1 MANSVNITG
10 SDFSQLNNALDQV
23 AKRSAQSVRFMSRM
37 FNTDYS
43 SGKTFTGLDRLC
55 TKIKEVNLEAIALN
69 NTLRSVGSVGIRP
82 PSAASARAYISGG
95 AGGGGGGKKTGGDA
109 GGDEDFELKAMAKY
123 RRSFIKFEKREAD
136 FLAKQRENSANET
149 YKRIVAKSKEEAK
162 LKEKLAADAKKKE
175 DLELR
180 LQKKSANKIDV
191 PELGLYKKAGS
202 FADKISKTTAKK
214 AAADAKIANKI
225 DVPELSLS
233 SKLQSYVDKIAKST
247 AKSDSSAAKI
257 IAADER
263 ARIAEM
269 LKLER
274 EIKQLEKQT
283 AKENAQEAK
292 KAQVQAA
299 MMRANQAQGMAF
311 DKKMRALQAGE
322 MGGMSATRNAIRRAE
337 AQAAYTKSRL
347 GLSGMGPLGPM
358 IKGQMFNF
366 MNERALERAFGFKS
380 RVAAFGSNAGSMVSK
395 FGNPGQMPLFSRFRV
410 FQRPFPGSERNPF
423 SLGDTGN
430 IANNAIFGI
439 SSGVKKAFETI
450 TTAGTD
456 VVRAFSG
463 VAQAGFSAAAY
474 VLTSFSS
481 MFGKILHPAAQM
493 FAVILGSVGVVVA
506 GLGQIVGVVTNAFTA
521 LLDGMSKV
529 IGETITALGTVALG
543 LAGFAHRAVVA
554 ASTLTE
560 LKNAAAI
567 YVGASGAKSMTATA
581 VEYQQNY
588 GLSASDSLK
597 LMTRFAGQIRQTT
610 GVGSD
615 QAAKEAQAIF
625 KAAADAGSVL
635 NMDLADIGNIAQSA
649 MAGRYT
655 PLRRMGVTV
664 SADYLD
670 TVAKQQGFDKDAK
683 TPFAAR
689 TKALEYEILRQT
701 KGFTGDLEATQY
713 EFANQQRKLLGI
725 FEAAFVHVGR
735 ALEPFARVI
744 MIAST
749 TVGSIFVKQLEAFGD
764 WIQNS
769 FQDMV
774 DFKDGGK
781 LQIYLAAVTKAAA
794 RAADYL
800 LYFADKLYENKDV
813 IYEFIKKV
821 GETLYS
827 LALDLLRFSLTMIAM
842 MANFLKMLPNL
853 FDALKTFGNV
863 LEELAK
869 RLDKAFNLGI
879 NDDAE
884 MKAIK
889 EEEQIDKGKKLNERD
904 EEAIKRGKFPGIMGN
919 KLTKWDVADL
929 QNDIAKRNKKIKEM
943 EDRKAEVNAL
953 VAGGMNRKDA
963 QEKVFGN
970 DGKLPW
976 ADNMAAGLENMAIR
990 GKKALDDLEK
1000 NGLDGI
1006 LPNVPRRID
1015 PEDLWGNVLQQMGN
1029 RPDFGD
1035 PEPFKG
1041 KGGRLSQ
1048 YFDPAAYRDE
1058 VQTREMT
1065 AVEQTAV
1072 NTGII
1077 ADEMKGFGDVA
1088 RMMARPGIGMAAVT
1102 VA

>member
-69 NTLRSVGSVGIRP
+69 NTLRSVGSVGVRS
-82 PSAASARAYISGG
+82 PSATKAATKARKIVDTDSVSSSLNTKDNLLASVL
-95 AGGGGGGKKTGGDA
+95 KT
-109 GGDEDFELKAMAKY
+109 AK
-123 RRSFIKFEKREAD
+123 
-136 FLAKQRENSANET
+136 
-149 YKRIVAKSKEEAK
+149 KSKGIVNK
-162 LKEKLAADAKKKE
+162 VVQDQLASQRNIDVPELSLYSKAGEYAGKISKKAEADAKRSKKLKDQAKE
-175 DLELR
+175 KAEKEELS
-180 LQKKSANKIDV
+180 LANKIDV

-299 MMRANQAQGMAF
+299 MMRANQAQSIAF
-311 DKKMRALQAGE
+311 DKKMRALQSGE
-322 MGGMSATRNAIRRAE
+322 ISGMSATRNAIRRAE
-337 AQAAYTKSRL
+337 ANAAATKSRL

-358 IKGQMFNF
+358 MKGQMFNF

-463 VAQAGFSAAAY
+463 VAQAGLSIGAS
-474 VLTSFSS
+474 LLSS
-481 MFGKILHPAAQM
+481 LSGIPLVGFIFGAFGTVMAT
-493 FAVILGSVGVVVA
+493 LGN
-506 GLGQIVGVVTNAFTA
+506 IVGLVTDAFTG

-567 YVGASGAKSMTATA
+567 YVGASGAKAMTATA

-701 KGFTGDLEATQY
+701 KGFTGDLAATQY

-800 LYFADKLYENKDV
+800 LYFADRLYENKDA
-813 IYEFIKKV
+813 IYDFVKQI
-821 GETLYS
+821 GEVLYS
-827 LALDLLRFSLTMIAM
+827 VALDLMRFSLTMISAL
-842 MANFLKMLPNL
+842 ANALKMLPNL
-853 FDALKTFGNV
+853 FNALKAFGEM
-863 LEELAK
+863 LDLFARMMDAK
-869 RLDKAFNLGI
+869 LGLGM
-879 NDDAE
+879 NDDAHIKALKNEGNIEDDEARNLRDRQALKNGKREGWWQPNLNPLGRE
-884 MKAIK
+884 MM
-889 EEEQIDKGKKLNERD
+889 ERD
-904 EEAIKRGKFPGIMGN
+904 
-919 KLTKWDVADL
+919 
-929 QNDIAKRNKKIKEM
+929 IAAREKKIAAAKA
-943 EDRKAEVNAL
+943 RKDKVDAL
-953 VAGGMNRKDA
+953 MAGGMNQKDA
-963 QEKVFGN
+963 EEKVFGN
-970 DGKLPW
+970 EPMPW
-976 ADNMAAGLENMAIR
+976 ADNMAAGLDRMAQK
-990 GKKALDDLEK
+990 GKEALDALEQQ
-1000 NGLDGI
+1000 GLGGV
-1006 LPNVPRRID
+1006 LPNVPGRVN
-1015 PEDLWGNVLQQMGN
+1015 PEDIIDWMLMAPGA

-1058 VQTREMT
+1058 VQSREMT
-1065 AVEQTAV
+1065 AAQQTAE
-1072 NTGII
+1072 NTG
-1077 ADEMKGFGDVA
+1077 EMLQELKVMNA
-1088 RMMARPGIGMAAVT
+1088 ANNAARPALGVVAVT
-1102 VA
+1102 TV

>member
-1 MANSVNITG
+1 
-10 SDFSQLNNALDQV
+10 
-23 AKRSAQSVRFMSRM
+23 MSRL

-43 SGKTFTGLDRLC
+43 NGKTLSSLDKLC
-55 TKIKEVNLEAIALN
+55 NKLKETNLEAVALN
-69 NTLRSVGSVGIRP
+69 NTLRSVGSVVIRT
-82 PSAASARAYISGG
+82 PSAASARANVSGGSGG
-95 AGGGGGGKKTGGDA
+95 AGSGGGKKAGGDA
-109 GGDEDFELKAMAKY
+109 GGDEDFELKAMTKY

-149 YKRIVAKSKEEAK
+149 YKRIVAKSKEEEK
-162 LKEKLAADAKKKE
+162 LKQKLAADAKKKE

-180 LQKKSANKIDV
+180 LQKKSASKIDV

-202 FADKISKTTAKK
+202 FSDKIAKTTAKT
-214 AAADAKIANKI
+214 AASDAKRIEKLKGQEGS
-225 DVPELSLS
+225 DLFVGPLSP
-233 SKLQSYVDKIAKST
+233 
-247 AKSDSSAAKI
+247 SSAQKRDIKNAEKALI
-257 IAADER
+257 ADER
-263 ARIAEM
+263 ARIAEK

-274 EIKQLEKQT
+274 EIRQLDRQT

-292 KAQVQAA
+292 KAKAQAA
-299 MMRANQAQGMAF
+299 IIRANQAQSIAF
-311 DKKMRALQAGE
+311 DRKMQALQSGE
-322 MGGMSATRNAIRRAE
+322 MAGLSATRNAIRRAE
-337 AQAAYTKSRL
+337 ANAAATKSRL
-347 GLSGMGPLGPM
+347 GLSGMGLLGPM
-358 IKGQMFNF
+358 AKGQMFNF
-366 MNERALERAFGFKS
+366 MNERALERAFNFKS
-380 RVAAFGSNAGSMVSK
+380 RIASYGSNAGSMVSK

-439 SSGVKKAFETI
+439 SSGVRKAFETI

-463 VAQAGFSAAAY
+463 VAQAGISIGAKL
-474 VLTSFSS
+474 LTSVGS
-481 MFGKILHPAAQM
+481 MLGNIPTIPGQIASAIFGAFGTVL
-493 FAVILGSVGVVVA
+493 A
-506 GLGQIVGVVTNAFTA
+506 GLGSIVGAVTDAFTG
-521 LLDGMSKV
+521 LLDALSKV

-567 YVGASGAKSMTATA
+567 YVGPSGAKAMTATA

-597 LMTRFAGQIRQTT
+597 LMMRFAGQIRQTT

-701 KGFTGDLEATQY
+701 KGFMGDLAATQY

-764 WIQNS
+764 WVQSS

-781 LQIYLAAVTKAAA
+781 LQVYLAAVTKAAA

-800 LYFADKLYENKDV
+800 LFFADKIYENKDV
-813 IYEFIKKV
+813 IYEFVKKV

-827 LALDLLRFSLTMIAM
+827 LALDLMRFSLTMIAM
-842 MANFLKMLPNL
+842 MASFFKMLPSVFN
-853 FDALKTFGNV
+853 ALKTFGEV

-889 EEEQIDKGKKLNERD
+889 EEEQIEKGKKRNQED

-943 EDRKAEVNAL
+943 EDRKAQVNAL

-1006 LPNVPRRID
+1006 IPNVPRRVD
-1015 PEDLWGNVLQQMGN
+1015 PEDLWGNVLMQMGN
-1029 RPDFGD
+1029 RPDFAD

-1058 VQTREMT
+1058 IQTREMT

-1102 VA
+1102 VV

>member
-23 AKRSAQSVRFMSRM
+23 AKRSAQSVRFMSRL

-43 SGKTFTGLDRLC
+43 NGKTLSGLDKLC
-55 TKIKEVNLEAIALN
+55 NKLKETNLEALALN
-69 NTLRSVGSVGIRP
+69 NTLRSVGSVVIRT
-82 PSAASARAYISGG
+82 PSAASARANVSGGSGG
-95 AGGGGGGKKTGGDA
+95 AGSGGGKKAGGDA
-109 GGDEDFELKAMAKY
+109 GGDEDFELKAMTKY

-149 YKRIVAKSKEEAK
+149 YKRIVAKSKEEEK
-162 LKEKLAADAKKKE
+162 LKQKLAADAKKKE

-180 LQKKSANKIDV
+180 LQKKSASKIDV

-202 FADKISKTTAKK
+202 FSDKIAKTTAKT
-214 AAADAKIANKI
+214 AASDAKRIEKLKGQEGS
-225 DVPELSLS
+225 DLFVGPLSP
-233 SKLQSYVDKIAKST
+233 
-247 AKSDSSAAKI
+247 SSAQKRDIKNAEKALI
-257 IAADER
+257 ADER
-263 ARIAEM
+263 ARIAEK

-274 EIKQLEKQT
+274 EIRQLDKQT

-292 KAQVQAA
+292 KAKAQAA
-299 MMRANQAQGMAF
+299 IIRANQAQSIAF
-311 DKKMRALQAGE
+311 DRKMQALQSGE
-322 MGGMSATRNAIRRAE
+322 MAGTSATRNAIRRAE
-337 AQAAYTKSRL
+337 ANAAATKSRL
-347 GLSGMGPLGPM
+347 GLTGMGLLGPM
-358 IKGQMFNF
+358 AKGQMFNF
-366 MNERALERAFGFKS
+366 MNERALERAFNFKS
-380 RVAAFGSNAGSMVSK
+380 RIASYGSNAGSMVSK

-439 SSGVKKAFETI
+439 SSGVRKAFETI

-463 VAQAGFSAAAY
+463 VAQAGISIGAKFLSSLSGIPIAGAIFGAFGA
-474 VLTSFSS
+474 VL
-481 MFGKILHPAAQM
+481 
-493 FAVILGSVGVVVA
+493 A
-506 GLGQIVGVVTNAFTA
+506 GLGSIVGAVTDAFTG

-567 YVGASGAKSMTATA
+567 YVGPSGAKAMTATA

-701 KGFTGDLEATQY
+701 KGFTGDLAATQY

-764 WIQNS
+764 FVQNS

-781 LQIYLAAVTKAAA
+781 LQVYLAAVTKAAA

-800 LYFADKLYENKDV
+800 LFFADKLYENKDA
-813 IYEFIKKV
+813 IYDFVKQV

-827 LALDLLRFSLTMIAM
+827 LALDLMRFSLTMISAL
-842 MANFLKMLPNL
+842 ASFFKMLPEL
-853 FDALKTFGNV
+853 FNSIKTFGNV
-863 LEELAK
+863 LEELAR
-869 RLDKAFNLGI
+869 RLDKLFNLGM

-884 MKAIK
+884 MKKLKNDAQI
-889 EEEQIDKGKKLNERD
+889 EEGKKENMRIKAAL
-904 EEAIKRGKFPGIMGN
+904 KRGKFEEWGAVELSPIQ
-919 KLTKWDVADL
+919 KKVLQQDVL
-929 QNDIAKRNKKIKEM
+929 LREKRIAEAEAKKAK
-943 EDRKAEVNAL
+943 VNAL
-953 VAGGMNRKDA
+953 VAGGMRQKDA
-963 QEKVFGN
+963 EEKVFGN
-970 DGKLPW
+970 DGKLPF
-976 ADNMAAGLENMAIR
+976 ADNMAAGLENMAQK

-1000 NGLDGI
+1000 QGLGGV
-1006 LPNVPRRID
+1006 LPNVPGRVN
-1015 PEDLWGNVLQQMGN
+1015 PEDIIDWMLMAPGA

-1058 VQTREMT
+1058 VQSREMT
-1065 AVEQTAV
+1065 AAQQTAE
-1072 NTGII
+1072 NT
-1077 ADEMKGFGDVA
+1077 DETVVELKKLNA
-1088 RMMARPGIGMAAVT
+1088 TMMARPGIGMAAVT
-1102 VA
+1102 VV

>member
-82 PSAASARAYISGG
+82 PSAGRATSNARKVTDTDSVSSSLNTKDNLLASVL
-95 AGGGGGGKKTGGDA
+95 KT
-109 GGDEDFELKAMAKY
+109 AK
-123 RRSFIKFEKREAD
+123 
-136 FLAKQRENSANET
+136 
-149 YKRIVAKSKEEAK
+149 KSKGIVNK
-162 LKEKLAADAKKKE
+162 VVQDQLASQRNIDVPELSLYSKAGEYAGKISKKAEADAKRSKKLKDQAKKKAE
-175 DLELR
+175 KEELS
-180 LQKKSANKIDV
+180 LANKIDV
-191 PELGLYKKAGS
+191 PELTLYKKAGS
-202 FADKISKTTAKK
+202 YAG
-214 AAADAKIANKI
+214 
-225 DVPELSLS
+225 
-233 SKLQSYVDKIAKST
+233 KIAKST
-247 AKSDSSAAKI
+247 AKNQRNIEKLKGQEGSDLFVGPLSPSSAQKRDIQNAEKALIADQRAKV
-257 IAADER
+257 
-263 ARIAEM
+263 AEAK
-269 LKLER
+269 KLER
-274 EIKQLEKQT
+274 ELKQQERQT

-322 MGGMSATRNAIRRAE
+322 MGGISATRNAIRRAE
-337 AQAAYTKSRL
+337 ANAAATKSRL

-358 IKGQMFNF
+358 MKGQMFNF

-463 VAQAGFSAAAY
+463 VAQAGISIGAKFLS
-474 VLTSFSS
+474 SFSS
-481 MFGKILHPAAQM
+481 IPFIGAIFGAFGTVL
-493 FAVILGSVGVVVA
+493 A
-506 GLGQIVGVVTNAFTA
+506 GLGQIVGIVTDAFTG

-567 YVGASGAKSMTATA
+567 YVGASGAKAMTATA

-615 QAAKEAQAIF
+615 QAAKSAQAIF

-749 TVGSIFVKQLEAFGD
+749 TVGTIFVKQLEAFGD

-904 EEAIKRGKFPGIMGN
+904 EEAIKRGKFPGIMGS

-929 QNDIAKRNKKIKEM
+929 KNDIAGRNKKIKEM
-943 EDRKAEVNAL
+943 EDRKAQVNAL

-963 QEKVFGN
+963 QKKVFGN

-976 ADNMAAGLENMAIR
+976 ADNMAAGLENMAIE
-990 GKKALDDLEK
+990 GKKALDALEQQ
-1000 NGLDGI
+1000 GLGGV
-1006 LPNVPRRID
+1006 LPNVPGRVN
-1015 PEDLWGNVLQQMGN
+1015 PEDIIDWMLMAPGA

-1058 VQTREMT
+1058 VQSREMT
-1065 AVEQTAV
+1065 AAQQTAE
-1072 NTGII
+1072 NTG
-1077 ADEMKGFGDVA
+1077 EMLQELKIMNAANGA
-1088 RMMARPGIGMAAVT
+1088 ARPALGVVAVT
-1102 VA
+1102 TV

>member
-23 AKRSAQSVRFMSRM
+23 AKRSAQSVRFMSRL

-43 SGKTFTGLDRLC
+43 NGKTLSGLDKLC

-69 NTLRSVGSVGIRP
+69 NTLRSVGSVGVRS
-82 PSAASARAYISGG
+82 PSATKAATKARKIVDTDSVSSSLSPKDTLLASVL
-95 AGGGGGGKKTGGDA
+95 KT
-109 GGDEDFELKAMAKY
+109 AK
-123 RRSFIKFEKREAD
+123 
-136 FLAKQRENSANET
+136 
-149 YKRIVAKSKEEAK
+149 KSKGIVNK
-162 LKEKLAADAKKKE
+162 VVQDQLASQRNIDVPELSLYSKAGEYAGKISKKAEADAKRSKKLKDQAKKKAE
-175 DLELR
+175 KEELS
-180 LQKKSANKIDV
+180 LANKIDV
-191 PELGLYKKAGS
+191 PELTLYKKAGS
-202 FADKISKTTAKK
+202 YAG
-214 AAADAKIANKI
+214 
-225 DVPELSLS
+225 
-233 SKLQSYVDKIAKST
+233 KIAKST
-247 AKSDSSAAKI
+247 ANNQRNIEKLKGQEGSDLFVGPLSPSSSQKRDIQNAEKARI
-257 IAADER
+257 ADER
-263 ARIAEM
+263 ARIAER

-322 MGGMSATRNAIRRAE
+322 MGGISATRNAIRRAE

-463 VAQAGFSAAAY
+463 VAQAG
-474 VLTSFSS
+474 L
-481 MFGKILHPAAQM
+481 
-493 FAVILGSVGVVVA
+493 SVGATILSSLSGIPFVGAIFGAFGTVMA
-506 GLGQIVGVVTNAFTA
+506 TLGNIVGLVTDAFTG

-842 MANFLKMLPNL
+842 MANFFKMLPSVFN
-853 FDALKTFGNV
+853 ALKTFGDV

-869 RLDKAFNLGI
+869 RIDKGFNLGM

-904 EEAIKRGKFPGIMGN
+904 EEAIKRGKFPGIMGS

-929 QNDIAKRNKKIKEM
+929 KNDIAGRNKKIKEM
-943 EDRKAEVNAL
+943 EDRKAQVNAL
-953 VAGGMNRKDA
+953 VAGGMNRRDA
-963 QEKVFGN
+963 QKKVFGN

-976 ADNMAAGLENMAIR
+976 ADNMAAGLENMAIE
-990 GKKALDDLEK
+990 GKKALDALEQQ
-1000 NGLDGI
+1000 GLGGV
-1006 LPNVPRRID
+1006 LPNVPGRVN
-1015 PEDLWGNVLQQMGN
+1015 PEDIIDWMLMAPGA

-1058 VQTREMT
+1058 VQSREMT
-1065 AVEQTAV
+1065 AAQQTAE
-1072 NTGII
+1072 NTG
-1077 ADEMKGFGDVA
+1077 EMLQELKIMNA
-1088 RMMARPGIGMAAVT
+1088 ANNAARPALGVVAVT
-1102 VA
+1102 TV

>member
-55 TKIKEVNLEAIALN
+55 NKIKEVNLEAIALN

-95 AGGGGGGKKTGGDA
+95 AGGAGGGKKTGGDA
-109 GGDEDFELKAMAKY
+109 GGDEDFELKAMTKY

-149 YKRIVAKSKEEAK
+149 YKRIVAKSKEEEK
-162 LKEKLAADAKKKE
+162 LKQKLAADAKKKE

-180 LQKKSANKIDV
+180 LQKKSASKIDV

-202 FADKISKTTAKK
+202 FSDKIAKTTAKT
-214 AAADAKIANKI
+214 AASDAKRIEKLKGQEGS
-225 DVPELSLS
+225 DLFVGPLSP
-233 SKLQSYVDKIAKST
+233 
-247 AKSDSSAAKI
+247 SSAQKRDIKNAEKALI
-257 IAADER
+257 ADER
-263 ARIAEM
+263 ARIAEK

-274 EIKQLEKQT
+274 EIRQLDKQT

-292 KAQVQAA
+292 KAQAQAA
-299 MMRANQAQGMAF
+299 MMRANQAQSIAF
-311 DKKMRALQAGE
+311 DRKMRALQAGE
-322 MGGMSATRNAIRRAE
+322 MGGLSATRNAIRRAE
-337 AQAAYTKSRL
+337 ANAAATKSRL
-347 GLSGMGPLGPM
+347 GLSGMGLLGPM
-358 IKGQMFNF
+358 AKGQMFNF
-366 MNERALERAFGFKS
+366 MNERALERAFNFKS
-380 RVAAFGSNAGSMVSK
+380 RIASYGSNAGSMVSK

-439 SSGVKKAFETI
+439 SSGVRKAFETI

-463 VAQAGFSAAAY
+463 VAQAGMSVGAKL
-474 VLTSFSS
+474 LTSFSS
-481 MFGKILHPAAQM
+481 MLSNIPTVGAQVASAIFGAFGTVL
-493 FAVILGSVGVVVA
+493 A
-506 GLGQIVGVVTNAFTA
+506 GLGQIVGVVTDAFTN
-521 LLDGMSKV
+521 LLDALSKV

-567 YVGASGAKSMTATA
+567 YVGASGAKAMTATA

-701 KGFTGDLEATQY
+701 KGFTGDLAATQY

-764 WIQNS
+764 WVQSS

-781 LQIYLAAVTKAAA
+781 LQVYLAAVTKAAA

-813 IYEFIKKV
+813 IYEFIRKI
-821 GETLYS
+821 GEVLYS
-827 LALDLLRFSLTMIAM
+827 LALDLMRFSLTMITV
-842 MANFLKMLPNL
+842 MAGFFKILPNVLDSLKL
-853 FDALKTFGNV
+853 FGEVLAAFAKEIDKRMGLGIAPDAKAKAVREAVELKGGV
-863 LEELAK
+863 DGRQGWVEWK
-869 RLDKAFNLGI
+869 RLNDEANTGKNWLGQDLAPAERKSSQDKADKLR
-879 NDDAE
+879 DRLTE
-884 MKAIK
+884 MEARKREFLALTR
-889 EEEQIDKGKKLNERD
+889 GGMGVD
-904 EEAIKRGKFPGIMGN
+904 EATEKVYGN
-919 KLTKWDVADL
+919 KD
-929 QNDIAKRNKKIKEM
+929 N
-943 EDRKAEVNAL
+943 
-953 VAGGMNRKDA
+953 
-963 QEKVFGN
+963 
-970 DGKLPW
+970 PW
-976 ADNMAAGLENMAIR
+976 AGNMAAGLEKL
-990 GKKALDDLEK
+990 GKKGKDALDALEK
-1000 NGLDGI
+1000 NGLGGV
-1006 LPNVPRRID
+1006 LPNVPGRVN
-1015 PEDLWGNVLQQMGN
+1015 PEDIIDWMLMAPGA

-1058 VQTREMT
+1058 VQSREMT
-1065 AVEQTAV
+1065 AAQQTAE
-1072 NTGII
+1072 NTG
-1077 ADEMKGFGDVA
+1077 EMLQELKVMNA
-1088 RMMARPGIGMAAVT
+1088 ANNAARPALGVVAVT
-1102 VA
+1102 TV